1 MIETK
6 LSLTIVL
13 PGRTMFSKEECLKT
27 TRKVKVLK
35 NGKKI
40 FKKETAEDPEKVI
53 VHTIRVDGKKKEKPE
68 VIHYTTRKFK
78 PAKQIINISRDAYE
92 GMVNDVP
99 KKYWDRKS
107 YWLSLPVKVRV
118 EFNVNELAKS
128 LGGIVDSYVIFED

>member
-6 LSLTIVL
+6 ISLTIIL

-68 VIHYTTRKFK
+68 VIHYTTRKFR
-78 PAKQIINISRDAYE
+78 PAKQTINISRDAYE
-92 GMVNDVP
+92 GMIDDIPRRFKN
-99 KKYWDRKS
+99 RKS
-107 YWLSLPVKVRV
+107 YWLSLPKKSRID
-118 EFNVNELAKS
+118 FNVNELAKS

>member
-1 MIETK
+1 
-6 LSLTIVL
+6 
-13 PGRTMFSKEECLKT
+13 MFSKKECLKT

-78 PAKQIINISRDAYE
+78 PAKQTINISRDAYE
-92 GMVNDVP
+92 GMIDDIP
-99 KKYWDRKS
+99 KKILEQKII
-107 YWLSLPVKVRV
+107 LV
-118 EFNVNELAKS
+118 EPPGK
-128 LGGIVDSYVIFED
+128 G

>member
-35 NGKKI
+35 NGKKV

-53 VHTIRVDGKKKEKPE
+53 VHTIRVDGKKKKKPE

-78 PAKQIINISRDAYE
+78 PAKQIINISRNAYE

-99 KKYWDRKS
+99 RKYRDRKS
-107 YWLSLPVKVRV
+107 YWLNLPVKARI

-128 LGGIVDSYVIFED
+128 LGGAVDSYVIFED

>member
-78 PAKQIINISRDAYE
+78 PAKQIINISRNAYE
-92 GMVNDVP
+92 GMVNNVP
-99 KKYWDRKS
+99 RKYWDRKS
-107 YWLSLPVKVRV
+107 YWLNLPVKARI
-118 EFNVNELAKS
+118 EFNVNGLAKS
-128 LGGIVDSYVIFED
+128 LGGAVDSYVIFED